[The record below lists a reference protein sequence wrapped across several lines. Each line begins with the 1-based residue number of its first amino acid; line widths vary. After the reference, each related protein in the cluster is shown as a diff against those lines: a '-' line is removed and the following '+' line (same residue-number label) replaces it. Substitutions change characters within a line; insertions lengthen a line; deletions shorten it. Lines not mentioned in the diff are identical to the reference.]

1 MCLLGCHQPSKAQST
16 TNRTMALA
24 SSRAAGESP
33 RPQRATPVPHDIFEN
48 RRGLVRWLLSSFQF
62 MHPPLQVPVLSQ
74 RIYPSGCYRPKMLAR
89 IGCSPIAK
97 VCQREV
103 LARRPEVYPYF
114 LDCVRLGIAH
124 LRTARGT
131 TGDSG
136 PILLAGA
143 SASKAR
149 SHDHPWVTTNHSTA
163 LASSRAARDMVE
175 QSPAVNPNPLP
186 KQRPRSRLSPGA
198 WVACGAI
205 LATAHSQPRVA
216 SSYAVSFIMPSERRP
231 YAGSRLQTERGSPP
245 LEPGLPA
252 DAARRPAGE

>member
-16 TNRTMALA
+16 TSHSTALA
-24 SSRAAGESP
+24 GRMAGRDSP
-33 RPQRATPVPHDIFEN
+33 RSQRATPVPHDIFEN
-48 RRGLVRWLLSSFQF
+48 RRGLIRWLLVSFQLI
-62 MHPPLQVPVLSQ
+62 HPPLQAPVFSQ

-124 LRTARGT
+124 LRTTRGT

-143 SASKAR
+143 SASKGED
-149 SHDHPWVTTNHSTA
+149 HDHPWATTNHSTA

-175 QSPAVNPNPLP
+175 QSPAANPNPLP
-186 KQRPRSRLSPGA
+186 KQRPRSRTGPGA
-198 WVACGAI
+198 LDDRW
-205 LATAHSQPRVA
+205 RNA
-216 SSYAVSFIMPSERRP
+216 SRA
-231 YAGSRLQTERGSPP
+231 RLQRV
-245 LEPGLPA
+245 L
-252 DAARRPAGE
+252 AAL